1 MRERAMSEKRR
12 KHVASWQS
20 LQQIFSVRALV
31 DIGRE
36 CVIWSGVST
45 IQKPLYEKVE
55 YIIPP
60 WTNKTW
66 PWFPGVPLLPRFPLT
81 SSTVQMYYQTWLSH
95 HSRHCPV
102 LPWLGCR
109 SSALRSRGQA
119 RASLSSL
126 WKQNPTEYYRHWQ
139 SEGRVWLSIIL
150 WGFIGARCKCRRE
163 DTMGSRLFQYLS
175 KAVVIFLCAKFQ

>member
-60 WTNKTW
+60 WTNKQKW
-66 PWFPGVPLLPRFPLT
+66 PWFPGVSLLPRFRLT
-81 SSTVQMYYQTWLSH
+81 SGTVQIYYQTWPSH
-95 HSRHCPV
+95 QCPV
-102 LPWLGCR
+102 LPLAGLPVIICTPIQGI
-109 SSALRSRGQA
+109 GQDISFI
-119 RASLSSL
+119 SL
-126 WKQNPTEYYRHWQ
+126 KAEPYRHWQ